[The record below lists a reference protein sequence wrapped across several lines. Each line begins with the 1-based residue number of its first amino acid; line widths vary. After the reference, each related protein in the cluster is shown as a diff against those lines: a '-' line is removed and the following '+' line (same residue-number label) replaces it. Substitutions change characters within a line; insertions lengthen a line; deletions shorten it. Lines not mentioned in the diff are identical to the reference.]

1 MDEPTLIQWQQGA
14 INYAARAID
23 MEKIKGQY
31 REMFLT
37 SPSPF
42 GEG

>member
-14 INYAARAID
+14 IDYAARAID

-31 REMFLT
+31 REMFSLQLFPT
-37 SPSPF
+37 TF
-42 GEG
+42 